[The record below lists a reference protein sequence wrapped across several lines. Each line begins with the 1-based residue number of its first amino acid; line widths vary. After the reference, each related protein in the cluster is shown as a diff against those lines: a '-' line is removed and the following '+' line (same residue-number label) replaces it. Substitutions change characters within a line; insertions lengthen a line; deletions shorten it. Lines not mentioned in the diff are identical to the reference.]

1 MVTPQYKRAVG
12 AFSSK
17 SEAEAALNGL
27 RESGFSMERVSV
39 LAKDTDRN
47 EAISGVDV
55 QNRDKLKR
63 DRTQAE
69 DRGNTEAQEGAG
81 IGAVT
86 GTALGGIGGLLV
98 GLEALV
104 IPGVGPFLAGGT
116 IAATLAGAGIGAAG
130 GAIVGA
136 LTGLGIPEEDAKAY
150 DERISHG
157 EYLVILEGTQA
168 EIDRAGYVLRNRGIH
183 EWKVYNASG
192 GYDRQPGVSSTTV
205 NRNTQK
211 YVDRTTTDRDVI
223 DTTTGD
229 PEVEIVDRREEIR

>member
-1 MVTPQYKRAVG
+1 MVTQQYKRAVG
-12 AFSSK
+12 TFSSTR
-17 SEAEAALNGL
+17 EAEAALNGL
-27 RESGFSMERVSV
+27 RESGFSTDKVSV

-47 EAISGVDV
+47 EEISGVDV
-55 QNRDKLKR
+55 QDRDRLKR
-63 DRTQAE
+63 NRTEAE
-69 DRGNTEAQEGAG
+69 RGNTEAQEGAG

-116 IAATLAGAGIGAAG
+116 LAATLAGAGIGAAG

-150 DERISHG
+150 NERISQG
-157 EYLVILEGTQA
+157 EYLAILEGTQA
-168 EIDRAGYVLRNRGIH
+168 EIEQAGYILRNRGIR

-192 GYDRQPGVSSTTV
+192 GYDSKPGVGSATV
-205 NRNTQK
+205 NRDPHK
-211 YVDRTTTDRDVI
+211 YVDTTTTDRDL
-223 DTTTGD
+223 DRL
-229 PEVEIVDRREEIR
+229 EVEIVDRREEIR

>member
-12 AFSSK
+12 TFSSK

-136 LTGLGIPEEDAKAY
+136 LTGLGIPEEEAKAY

-183 EWKVYNASG
+183 EWKVYNASE
-192 GYDRQPGVSSTTV
+192 GYDRQSLVLVPPLSIATRKNMSMEPQPIAMSSIPLQAI
-205 NRNTQK
+205 QK
-211 YVDRTTTDRDVI
+211 
-223 DTTTGD
+223 
-229 PEVEIVDRREEIR
+229 